1 MPTQPFIYNPVFMV
15 PPQVNNFNNEISP
28 APRGGVS

>member
-15 PPQVNNFNNEISP
+15 PPQVNNFNNH
-28 APRGGVS
+28 